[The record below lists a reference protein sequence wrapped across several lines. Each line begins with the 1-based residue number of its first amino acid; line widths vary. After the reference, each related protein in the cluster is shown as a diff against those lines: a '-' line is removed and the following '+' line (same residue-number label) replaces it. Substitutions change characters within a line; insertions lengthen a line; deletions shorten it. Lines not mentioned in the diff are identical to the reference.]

1 MHADITPMIR
11 LLGQPEREC
20 NLFHSKPEA
29 PAEPDLTLVANP
41 YGFAEWFKAVTPVD
55 HEFADIFAKRA
66 GEYERLV
73 LLEKADTEDMP
84 DQHPAH
90 GKSKAVIVLQ
100 LMKRWR
106 NVRFDSRKT
115 RVRPR

>member
-1 MHADITPMIR
+1 MNATFSTASPR
-11 LLGQPEREC
+11 PL
-20 NLFHSKPEA
+20 
-29 PAEPDLTLVANP
+29 AEPDLTLVANP

-84 DQHPAH
+84 DRRTA
-90 GKSKAVIVLQ
+90 
-100 LMKRWR
+100 
-106 NVRFDSRKT
+106 SR
-115 RVRPR
+115 RR